1 MPKARGTVR
10 VSLWL
15 PSWSLSSTSL
25 VSGLPPHQ
33 AGSELPCLSRE
44 PPRGLVLSVVPSI
57 LASGPERDT
66 SGTLKADGTGI
77 FMVWV
82 RRNSDWR
89 PGAR

>member
-10 VSLWL
+10 VSFWL
-15 PSWSLSSTSL
+15 SSWFLSSTAL
-25 VSGLPPHQ
+25 VSGLSPHQ
-33 AGSELPCLSRE
+33 AGSQLPCLSRE
-44 PPRGLVLSVVPSI
+44 PPRGLV

-82 RRNSDWR
+82 RRNSGWR